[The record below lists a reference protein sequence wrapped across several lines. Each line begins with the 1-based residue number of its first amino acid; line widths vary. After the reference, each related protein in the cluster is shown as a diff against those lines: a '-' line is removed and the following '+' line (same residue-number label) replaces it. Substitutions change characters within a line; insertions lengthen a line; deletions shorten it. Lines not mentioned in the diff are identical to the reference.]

1 MKNLRQTTDLM
12 VKERLNTFP
21 LRSRTRQGYLL
32 LSLLFNIVQEIP
44 VNIIRKE
51 KEIKNI

>member
-1 MKNLRQTTDLM
+1 MKVLQQTADWM

-21 LRSRTRQGYLL
+21 LKSRTRQGYPFLP
-32 LSLLFNIVQEIP
+32 LLFNIVQEVP
-44 VNIIRKE
+44 FNTIRKE